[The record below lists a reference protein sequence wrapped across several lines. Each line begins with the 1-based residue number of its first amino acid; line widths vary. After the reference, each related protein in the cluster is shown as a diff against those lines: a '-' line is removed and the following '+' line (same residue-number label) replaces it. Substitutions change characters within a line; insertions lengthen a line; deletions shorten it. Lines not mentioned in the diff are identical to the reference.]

1 MVDVVPES
9 ARVLRSH
16 LYDRHLFD
24 SMNGGAQMTNVTLT
38 GLLPLIL
45 MIFVGIFYIE
55 KNK

>member
-24 SMNGGAQMTNVTLT
+24 STNGGAQMTNVTLT
-38 GLLPLIL
+38 GLPSAYLND
-45 MIFVGIFYIE
+45 FVGIFYIE